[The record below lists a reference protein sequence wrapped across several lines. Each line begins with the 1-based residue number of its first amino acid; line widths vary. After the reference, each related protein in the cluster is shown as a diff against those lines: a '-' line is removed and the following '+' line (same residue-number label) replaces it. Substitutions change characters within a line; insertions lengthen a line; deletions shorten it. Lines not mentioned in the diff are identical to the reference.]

1 MKPHTGWMRVLL
13 VLAIG
18 AMFLAL
24 TVMISAQVQTS
35 TATTNDG
42 AATKTTKVLKG
53 EIVYINGRDVI
64 IKMEDGTLR
73 HFNNV
78 PDSTTVMVN
87 GKPIGIKDAKVGMT
101 IEKTVTTTTQPKV
114 ITTTKTVTGTVWNVT
129 PPNYVILTMEDGK
142 NQRFKIPNGQ
152 KFTVN
157 GQQTDAFGLK
167 KGMVVNATQVV
178 EQPIEVVTQQAKLT
192 GQMPPPP
199 PPPPAEQPILVAVLV
214 PAAAPAPAAP
224 AEPAPAALPKT
235 GGELPLL
242 FMLGLASLTGSA
254 SVRVFRKLRG

>member
-1 MKPHTGWMRVLL
+1 MKPSTGWMRLLL
-13 VLAIG
+13 VLAV
-18 AMFLAL
+18 AAVLLASA
-24 TVMISAQVQTS
+24 VMMSAQVQT
-35 TATTNDG
+35 TTDTTNDG
-42 AATKTTKVLKG
+42 KATKATKALKG

-64 IKMEDGTLR
+64 IKMDDGTLR

-78 PDSTTVMVN
+78 PDSTTVMVD
-87 GKPIGIKDAKVGMT
+87 GKPVGIKDAKVGMK

-114 ITTTKTVTGTVWNVT
+114 ITTTKTVTGTVWYVR
-129 PPNYVILTMEDGK
+129 PPDRVILTLEDGK
-142 NQRFKIPNGQ
+142 NHEFKIPQGQ

-157 GQQTDAFGLK
+157 GQQTDAWGLK

-214 PAAAPAPAAP
+214 PVPAPAPAAP
-224 AEPAPAALPKT
+224 AEAAPAALPKT

-242 FMLGLASLTGSA
+242 FMLGFASLTGSA
-254 SVRVFRKLRG
+254 GMRLLRKRG